1 MAFTADEF
9 EFLTEKTLLFLIILD
24 DQGNILKVNKRCE
37 VVFLLPIDKIIGQSI
52 YKYLLDEDE
61 SEFKET
67 ISELYNSKS
76 NLNKTFGFAT
86 LVSDAILY
94 LKFDLV
100 YHKNKIYATGID
112 VTEENEEHN
121 FLKSLSRL
129 TKTGAWNFD
138 PINDKLYFSKECY
151 RLHDLKQGTPITMPE
166 ALLFYPKESRE
177 KIKNYWDTLINSGT
191 PYDYVD
197 RLITKKGKEKW
208 IRVIAEPVLH
218 NGKVIFINGSFSDVT
233 EQHKYI
239 EQLKHNEETKKL
251 ALKGIR
257 SGLFDHL
264 IETNMVFYSLDFRK
278 MLGLPIRK
286 DFVPE
291 ETFRKMIHPDDVDQ
305 AVERHL
311 ENLKKPGNHY
321 FNYYRLKHLDG
332 GYRHYEIYGYR
343 KKNEK
348 GDTIRM
354 VGNLIDVEQKKIN
367 ERTIAENQSRL
378 LAMINNGFAYTILL
392 DTAGKILMADENSIK
407 IIKRDFGIDPR
418 VTPCR
423 FIDVMPLNFKNTFA
437 HEFNEALKGHTV
449 KKEIERIMHKGSI
462 QWLESKYT
470 PIKDQENN
478 INSVLVSF
486 HDITEQKLA
495 EHAIKEAHIKEQEL
509 SSLKSNILSNFS
521 HEIRTPLNGI
531 MTISNLLLL
540 GEENPKE
547 RKKLATYLDESKER
561 LLTTINNL
569 SHFSEIETI
578 QKNLKL
584 VEVDVNY
591 TVETSYREYR
601 HFANSKNLKYILELD
616 ESCPSAIIDKDI
628 FHTAINNII
637 HNAIKYTSKG
647 KVIVKIKAKKKSIK
661 IVIKDTGI
669 GIGKGNLR
677 KIFDPFIQESIGLS
691 RKYEG
696 TGIGLSLSKRYIEIL
711 SGKIKVI
718 SKLDRGTEFIITIP
732 RNI

>member
-24 DQGNILKVNKRCE
+24 DKGNICRVNKRCE
-37 VVFLLPIDKIIGQSI
+37 ILFSLPTDKIIGKSI
-52 YKYLLDEDE
+52 YTFLLDEDE
-61 SEFKET
+61 SEFKEA
-67 ISELYNSKS
+67 ISQLSKNNEQLS
-76 NLNKTFGFAT
+76 KTFGFAT

-100 YHKNKIYATGID
+100 YHNNKIYASGID

-121 FLKSLSRL
+121 FLKTLSRL
-129 TKTGAWNFD
+129 TKTGAWHFD

-151 RLHDLKQGTPITMPE
+151 RLHDLESGTHITIE
-166 ALLFYPKESRE
+166 QALLYYPEESRE
-177 KIKNYWDTLINSGT
+177 RIKNYWDNLTDSGIS
-191 PYDYVD
+191 YDYVD
-197 RLITKKGKEKW
+197 RLITKKGREKW
-208 IRVIAEPVLH
+208 VRVIGEPVLH
-218 NGKVIFINGSFSDVT
+218 DGKVIFVNGSFSDIT
-233 EQHKYI
+233 DQQSYI
-239 EQLKHNEETKKL
+239 EQLKYNEETKKL

-278 MLGLPIRK
+278 MLGLPLNK

-291 ETFRKMIHPDDVDQ
+291 ETFRTMIHPDDLDK
-305 AVERHL
+305 AIKRHH
-311 ENLKKPGNHY
+311 ENLKKVGYHY

-332 GYRHYEIYGYR
+332 GYRHYEVHGYR

-348 GDTIRM
+348 GETIRM
-354 VGNLIDVEQKKIN
+354 IGNLIDIHQKKLN

-378 LAMINNGFAYTILL
+378 LAMVNNGFAYTVLL
-392 DTAGKILMADENSIK
+392 NTAGEILMADENSIN
-407 IIKRDFGIDPR
+407 IIKRDFSVDPT
-418 VTPCR
+418 VTLSR
-423 FIDVMPLNFKNTFA
+423 FIDVMPVNFRNTFA
-437 HEFNEALKGHTV
+437 HEFNEALKGQTV
-449 KKEIERIMHKGSI
+449 KKEIERITHKGSI

-486 HDITEQKLA
+486 HDITEQKSA
-495 EHAIKEAHIKEQEL
+495 ELAIKEAHIKEQEL

-531 MTISNLLLL
+531 ITISNLLLL
-540 GEENPKE
+540 GEENPSD

-569 SHFSEIETI
+569 SHYSEIETI
-578 QKNLKL
+578 QKNLNYL
-584 VEVDVNY
+584 EADINY

-601 HFANSKNLKYILELD
+601 HFANSKNLEYILELD
-616 ESCPSAIIDKDI
+616 ERCPSAIIDVDI

-637 HNAIKYTSKG
+637 HNAIKYTNKG
-647 KVIVKIKAKKKSIK
+647 KVVVNVKAKKNSIRISIK
-661 IVIKDTGI
+661 DSGI
-669 GIGKGNLR
+669 GIGKDNLK

-711 SGKIKVI
+711 GGKIKVI
-718 SKLDRGTEFIITIP
+718 SKLEKGTKFIITIP
-732 RNI
+732 KNI